1 MSPPLHATPM
11 PARQAS
17 GGLRR
22 FGRRAAFATAIATA
36 IAMALLARAQG
47 ATGPTFEIVGFDVEG
62 NTVLDAARI
71 EAALTPYAGESRS
84 FADVQAAA
92 AALQAAYVRAGFGAV
107 KVMLPEQ
114 RVDSGKVRL
123 QVVEAVLG
131 DVKIE
136 GLVRADPQ
144 NIRRSLPALRSG
156 TTPNTDKLAREISLA
171 NENPAKQTSVDLQSR
186 GPNRIDAVI
195 SVQEDKPWK
204 VGAVVDDTG
213 TSATGRTRAGVFV
226 QHANVADL
234 DQVATLQYITSPQH
248 PSDVTIA
255 ALNYRAPLPS
265 LGDSIDL
272 FGLYSNVNSGVVAD
286 VFDVRGSG
294 SVVGLHYNQNLRPTA
309 SYQHRWIYGIEYR
322 NVDNRVGAIGG
333 TPDLVP
339 DVTLHPASVGYAA
352 TWSGTDRQLDFT
364 STGVRN
370 IPGGKN
376 GSAADIAASR
386 ANANPNYAILRYT
399 ANLTQG
405 LPAGALLRLALD
417 GQYTRS
423 ALVSGEQFGI
433 GGQDSVRGFDERALI
448 DDWGDRVSFEFQS
461 PNLVEGMGPEATA
474 RLLLFFDQGWL
485 WRNHPLPG
493 ERLSAR
499 ISSFG
504 AGVRV
509 SVAPSW
515 RVRVDAANVVQ
526 GAGVQ
531 APGDKRVDFSVGY
544 VY

>member
-1 MSPPLHATPM
+1 M
-11 PARQAS
+11 PARHAPS
-17 GGLRR
+17 GLRR
-22 FGRRAAFATAIATA
+22 SVGRAAFATAIAVA
-36 IAMALLARAQG
+36 QLAQAAAEPR
-47 ATGPTFEIVGFDVEG
+47 FEIVGFNVEG

-71 EAALTPYAGESRS
+71 EAALAPFAGDSRS
-84 FADVQAAA
+84 FADLRAAV
-92 AALQAAYVRAGFGAV
+92 AALQAAYARAGFGAV
-107 KVMLPEQ
+107 TVTLPEQ
-114 RVDSGKVRL
+114 QLDSGKVRL

-136 GLVRADPQ
+136 GLARSDAP
-144 NIRRSLPALRSG
+144 NIRRSLPALRG
-156 TTPNTDKLAREISLA
+156 GATPNTDDLAREIALA
-171 NENPAKQTSVDLQSR
+171 NENPAKQTSVDLQNR
-186 GPNRIDAVI
+186 GPNQIDAVI

-213 TSATGRTRAGVFV
+213 TSATGRTRAGVFL
-226 QHANVADL
+226 QHANVADF

-255 ALNYRAPLPS
+255 ALNYRAPLPF

-272 FGLYSNVNSGVVAD
+272 FGLYSNVDSGIVGGVL
-286 VFDVRGSG
+286 DVRGSG

-309 SYQHRWIYGIEYR
+309 SYQHRLIYGIEYR
-322 NVDNRVGAIGG
+322 NVDNRVGPIGG
-333 TPDLVP
+333 SADLVP
-339 DVTLHPASVGYAA
+339 DVAVHPASIGYAA
-352 TWSGTDRQLDFT
+352 TLGGTDRQLDF
-364 STGVRN
+364 SATGVRN

-376 GSAADIAASR
+376 GIAADIAASR
-386 ANANPNYAILRYT
+386 ANANANYAILRYA
-399 ANLTQG
+399 ANLTQD
-405 LPAGALLRLALD
+405 LPAGGLLRLAAD
-417 GQYTRS
+417 GQYTRD

-448 DDWGDRVSFEFQS
+448 NDWGDRVSFELQT
-461 PNLVEGMGPEATA
+461 PNLGEGMGPDVNT
-474 RLLLFFDQGWL
+474 RLLIFFDQGWV

-504 AGVRV
+504 AGLRLW
-509 SVAPSW
+509 VAPSW
-515 RVRVDAANVVQ
+515 RIRVDAASVMQ

-531 APGDKRVDFSVGY
+531 VPGDKRLDFSVGY